1 MSNLPVVNSHNEWDT
16 LEEVVVGVIDGA
28 TVPSWHISLQATMPT
43 KQWDFFKQQGGKP
56 FPKERI
62 DAARQDLEECVHI
75 LEQEGVKVTRPDPV
89 DFTKPFS
96 TPEWQSAGGL
106 YAAMPRDLLIVFGD
120 DIIES
125 PLSWRSRHHEIG
137 AFRRLLKN
145 YFQQGG
151 KWTCAPTPQ
160 LLDELYDADYVELPE
175 GEPHRYVI
183 TEFEPVFDAADF
195 MRCGRDIFVQQ
206 SHTTNQ
212 FGIAWLQRHLGE
224 GYRIHQIEIKEQSPM
239 HIDATFVPL
248 PPGKLLVNPEK
259 LAKVPE
265 MFKHWDV
272 FYAPQPCT
280 PIEHPMYMSSRWLS
294 MNVLSLDEK
303 RVMIE
308 KGEETL
314 IRDLKKWGFEPI
326 PCSFRN
332 FYSFGGSFHCA
343 TLDVRR
349 RSTLESYF

>member
-1 MSNLPVVNSHNEWDT
+1 MSQNPVVNSHNEWDT

-28 TVPSWHISLQATMPT
+28 TVPSWHIMLQATMPT
-43 KQWDFFKQQGGKP
+43 KQWDFFKQSGGQP

-75 LEQEGVKVTRPDPV
+75 LEQEGVKVRRPDPI

-120 DIIES
+120 EIIES
-125 PLSWRSRHHEIG
+125 PLSWRSRHHEIW
-137 AFRRLLKN
+137 AYRRLMKD
-145 YFQQGG
+145 YFRQGG

-160 LLDELYDADYVELPE
+160 LVDELYDENYTEPEE

-195 MRCGRDIFVQQ
+195 MRCGRDIFVQL

-212 FGIAWLQRHLGE
+212 FGVGWLQRHLGE

-248 PPGKLLVNPEK
+248 APGKLLVNPEK

-272 FYAPQPCT
+272 FYAPPPCT
-280 PIEHPMYMSSRWLS
+280 PVEHPMYMSSRWLS

-314 IRDLKKWGFEPI
+314 IRDLKQWGFEPI
-326 PCSFRN
+326 PCNFRN

-349 RSTLESYF
+349 QGILQSYF